1 MRISDWSSDVCS
13 SDLPASATVL
23 IASGPDSR
31 LGPERSE
38 NLTLSAQLTPAR
50 GLEFTAAWFGIDYS
64 DRVAAPAASLVG
76 VLDNPLY
83 ADLATRSEEHTS
95 ELQSLMRI
103 SYDVFCY
110 KKKTNHSRSQTRQ
123 DIQIQ
128 HIY

>member
-1 MRISDWSSDVCS
+1 M
-13 SDLPASATVL
+13 
-23 IASGPDSR
+23 ASGPDSR

-83 ADLATRSEEHTS
+83 ADLVTLDPDPAGLTATINGSVLGLENSTGLPYDPANVVAFIDSRTRSEERRVGKESVRTC
-95 ELQSLMRI
+95 R
-103 SYDVFCY
+103 
-110 KKKTNHSRSQTRQ
+110 SRWSPY
-123 DIQIQ
+123 
-128 HIY
+128 H

>member
-64 DRVAAPAASLVG
+64 DRVAAPAPSLVG
-76 VLDNPLY
+76 GLNTSLY
-83 ADLATRSEEHTS
+83 ADLVTLAQDPASRPAT
-95 ELQSLMRI
+95 LQ
-103 SYDVFCY
+103 
-110 KKKTNHSRSQTRQ
+110 HSRPGTQLESHSPRRK
-123 DIQIQ
+123 
-128 HIY
+128 